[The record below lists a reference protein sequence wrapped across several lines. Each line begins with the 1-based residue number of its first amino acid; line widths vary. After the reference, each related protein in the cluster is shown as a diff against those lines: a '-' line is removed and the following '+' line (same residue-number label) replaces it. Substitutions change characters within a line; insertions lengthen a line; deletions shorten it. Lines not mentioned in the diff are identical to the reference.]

1 MEWTSESDKENGL
14 KRTIPFPLL
23 ADHAQVLTRKFDCL
37 DSNQGT
43 AKHAF
48 LLLDPNGAI
57 KHKQIGDNNVAF
69 DVEDALSTL
78 ISSKLPVFDETAL
91 EGRDNNAEKSNDLRH
106 DFFCSYF

>member
-14 KRTIPFPLL
+14 QRTIPFPLL
-23 ADHAQVLTRKFDCL
+23 ADHAQALTRKFDCL

-91 EGRDNNAEKSNDLRH
+91 EGRDNNALKH
-106 DFFCSYF
+106 